1 MISESKFGTWSP
13 AASPVSID
21 YSLTVIEEIRTV
33 VADGF
38 QKIAR
43 GMEVGGVL
51 YGTHED
57 RTIRVLGM
65 GSMQCEYVFGPS
77 FRLSE
82 NDQQALREQLSAAPT
97 EPKLNGLEVVG
108 WFVSHPRAE
117 LAMQPDDTAIYDE
130 YFNQPHQVTLVIRPG
145 RANTMRAG
153 FFVRDDDGTVHSD
166 RSYEDFN
173 FPDRLAALFER
184 RPEQRPEARAAGA
197 SASQAIEMPIRP
209 AGQTPPAV
217 PGRDARLRQLRLP
230 AETEEQNLVLASDYR
245 SFGEPPPLS
254 PSSKKG
260 ISRFLW
266 GGVIVIA
273 ALAAYASI
281 KPLSQAA
288 RLDPLGLTVLDKQ
301 GQLQIQW
308 NNKSSSIAG
317 AADALLVVIDGT
329 EHKSLALD
337 AKLLNQGSVT
347 YSRITGDVEVRLKVN
362 RGSGEKAIEEASRFL
377 GSAPPAVIAITE
389 TPEPAKSSDD
399 QQLRD
404 DYERQRARIQQ
415 LERTLTIMRGRL
427 GAEQE
432 K

>member
-1 MISESKFGTWSP
+1 MTSESKFGTWSP
-13 AASPVSID
+13 PASPISIE

-33 VADGF
+33 VAEGF

-51 YGTHED
+51 YGTHGN
-57 RTIRVLGM
+57 RAIRVLGVR
-65 GSMQCEYVFGPS
+65 SVQCEHAFGPS
-77 FRLSE
+77 FRLS
-82 NDQQALREQLSAAPT
+82 DSDRQALRQQLSVAPT
-97 EPKLNGLEVVG
+97 DPKLNGLEVVG

-117 LAMQPDDTAIYDE
+117 LAMQPDDAAIYDQF
-130 YFNQPHQVTLVIRPG
+130 FNQPYHVTLVIRPG

-153 FFVRDDDGTVHSD
+153 FFVREDDGTVHSD

-184 RPEQRPEARAAGA
+184 RPEPRSEPRAAGA
-197 SASQAIEMPIRP
+197 SAGQAIEMPIRP
-209 AGQTPPAV
+209 AQIPSTV
-217 PGRDARLRQLRLP
+217 PGRDARLRQLRQP
-230 AETEEQNLVLASDYR
+230 TEAEEQNLVLASDYR

-288 RLDPLGLTVLDKQ
+288 RQDPLGLTVLDKQ

-377 GSAPPAVIAITE
+377 GSPPPAAIAVAE

-404 DYERQRARIQQ
+404 EYERQRTRIQQ